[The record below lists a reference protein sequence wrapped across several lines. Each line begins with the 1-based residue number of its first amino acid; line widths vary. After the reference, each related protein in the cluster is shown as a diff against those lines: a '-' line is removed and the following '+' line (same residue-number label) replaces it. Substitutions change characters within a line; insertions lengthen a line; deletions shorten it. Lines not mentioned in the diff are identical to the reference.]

1 MWHKVILRTAV
12 MVICAVSTAWAF
24 ELQNP
29 ECIAPAKPG
38 GGLDNICRLLAVS
51 FSEAQLGHMSI
62 RYMPGGIG
70 ALAYNHAVNIGKKNA
85 NLIVAAS
92 TGSVLNLALGKFG
105 KYSES
110 DVRWLG
116 AVATDYG
123 IIAVRA
129 DAPWHFLDDLVADLR
144 NKKNNIVMG
153 AAGSIGSQDW
163 LKMAIIYDHAGLD
176 PRDIRYIPYEGGGEA
191 SNALLRG
198 YIQVFPGDI
207 SEVVGHLDSGKV
219 RVLAILSDKRLPG
232 RYSNIPTAL
241 EQGFDTVWPVWRG
254 YYLPPEI
261 SNDEYQWWINTLYR
275 LESTEAFNREREKLQ
290 LFPLMLIG
298 DEFERYVKEN
308 VRDLMA
314 IAKKFGLIR

>member
-1 MWHKVILRTAV
+1 MWRRMIFFTILAGMYAV
-12 MVICAVSTAWAF
+12 ASAGAF

-38 GGLDNICRLLAVS
+38 GGHDNMCRLLAVS
-51 FSEAQLGHMSI
+51 FSEALLGTMSI

-70 ALAYNHAVNIGKKNA
+70 ALAYNHTVNTGRKDP

-92 TGSVLNLALGKFG
+92 TGTVLNLALGKFG
-105 KYSES
+105 AYSES

-123 IIAVRA
+123 VVAVRG
-129 DAPWHFLDDLVADLR
+129 DAPWHRLDDLIADL
-144 NKKNNIVMG
+144 KKKKDTIIMG

-163 LKMAIIYDHAGLD
+163 MKMALIYDQAGLD
-176 PRDIRYIPYEGGGEA
+176 PKTMHYIPYEGGGEA

-207 SEVVGHLDSGKV
+207 SEVVGRLDSGRI
-219 RVLAILSDKRLPG
+219 RVLAVLSDKRLPS
-232 RYSNIPTAL
+232 RYSNIPTAV
-241 EQGFDTVWPVWRG
+241 EQGYNVVWPVWRG
-254 YYLPPEI
+254 FYLPPQI

-275 LESTEAFNREREKLQ
+275 LEATDAFTREREKLQ
-290 LFPLMLIG
+290 LFPLLRIG
-298 DEFERYVKEN
+298 DPFEQYVKEN
-308 VRDLMA
+308 VRDLRA
-314 IAKKFGLIR
+314 IAKKIGLIR

>member
-12 MVICAVSTAWAF
+12 LVLCAVSTVYSF

-38 GGLDNICRLLAVS
+38 GGHDNICRLLAVS
-51 FSEAQLGHMSI
+51 FSEAQLGHMPI

-70 ALAYNHAVNIGKKNA
+70 ALAYNHAVNTWKKNA
-85 NLIVAAS
+85 NLVVAVS
-92 TGSVLNLALGKFG
+92 TGSALNLALGKFG

-123 IIAVRA
+123 VIAVRA
-129 DAPWHFLDDLVADLR
+129 DAPWHGLDDLVTDLKD
-144 NKKNNIVMG
+144 KKNNIVMG

-163 LKMAIIYDHAGLD
+163 LKMAIIYDQAGLN

-191 SNALLRG
+191 SNALLNG

-207 SEVVGHLDSGKV
+207 SEVVGHLAGGKV

-232 RYSNIPTAL
+232 RYSTIPTAL
-241 EQGFDTVWPVWRG
+241 EQGFDIVWPVWRG
-254 YYLPPEI
+254 YYLPSQI

-290 LFPLMLIG
+290 LFPLVLIG
-298 DEFERYVKEN
+298 DDFERYVKEN
-308 VRDLMA
+308 VRDLRA

>member
-1 MWHKVILRTAV
+1 MWRRVIFTAAV
-12 MVICAVSTAWAF
+12 VCMCAVSNARSF
-24 ELQNP
+24 EPQNP

-38 GGLDNICRLLAVS
+38 GGHDNICRLLAVS
-51 FSEAQLGHMSI
+51 FSEALLGNMSI

-70 ALAYNHAVNIGKKNA
+70 ALAYNHTVNTGKKDA

-92 TGSVLNLALGKFG
+92 TGTALNLALGKFG
-105 KYSES
+105 QYSEG

-123 IIAVRA
+123 VVAVRG
-129 DAPWHFLDDLVADLR
+129 DAPWRALGDLMADLR
-144 NKKNNIVMG
+144 KKKENIVMG

-163 LKMAIIYDHAGLD
+163 MKMALIYDQAGMD
-176 PRDIRYIPYEGGGEA
+176 PKDIRYIPYEGGGEA

-207 SEVVGHLDSGKV
+207 SEVVGRLDSGRI
-219 RVLAILSDKRLPG
+219 RVLAVLSDKRLPG
-232 RYSNIPTAL
+232 RYSSIPTAV
-241 EQGFDTVWPVWRG
+241 EQGFDVVWPVWRG

-275 LESTEAFNREREKLQ
+275 LESTETFNREREKLQ
-290 LFPLMLIG
+290 LFPLVLIG
-298 DEFERYVKEN
+298 DAFERYVKEN
-308 VRDLMA
+308 VRDLRA
-314 IAKKFGLIR
+314 IARKFGLVR